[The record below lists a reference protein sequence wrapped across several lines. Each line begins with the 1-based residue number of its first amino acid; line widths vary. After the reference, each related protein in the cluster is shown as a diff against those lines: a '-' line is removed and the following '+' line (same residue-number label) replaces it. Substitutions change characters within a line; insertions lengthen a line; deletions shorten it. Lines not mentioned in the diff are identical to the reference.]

1 VNILGRLRVRT
12 KLVVLLGTFIFG
24 FIAMVAI
31 DAFSLHQRMID
42 GRIDKLKA
50 AVDMTMSF
58 AAALDTQVG
67 AQQITR
73 DQALVRLREMAHAVR
88 FDDGSGYLF
97 SANLN
102 GIVLFNGANPSLEGK
117 PIPGSDSDGRPVMDL
132 IRDAIRNGDSG
143 TISFL
148 FPKPGRTQPQLK
160 FVYIKRFAP
169 LDAVIAAG
177 AYVDDLESAFRAQM
191 QSVAVLGA
199 AVLLATLIVAWLI
212 NRDIVGSLGGL
223 RGSMA
228 ALAEGDLATDI
239 PGDTRQDEVGD
250 MAAAVQVFKDT
261 MIKARQLTAEQE
273 QSKTIAATTQKEAVN
288 QTADAF
294 EAKIGSLASTLSSA
308 ATELQAT
315 AQSMSATATL
325 TTEQAAAVA
334 GAAVHASGGVETV
347 AAAAEE
353 LTSSIGEISRQV
365 AQSSKIT
372 DKAVADAQRTDG
384 IVRAL
389 AEAAEKIGHVV
400 GLITN
405 IAGQTNLLA
414 LNATIEAARAGDA
427 GKGFAVVASEVKSLA
442 NQTAKATEEIGMQIA
457 QIQSATKEAVE
468 AIHEITR
475 TIEEVNSISMSIAA
489 AVDEQGAA
497 TAEIARNVQQTAR
510 AAQDVTANIGGVSQ
524 AATDTGAAADQ
535 VLASASGL
543 SRQAEQL
550 TAEVNSFVAG
560 VRAA

>member
-12 KLVVLLGTFIFG
+12 KLVVLLGTFILG

-31 DAFSLHQRMID
+31 NAFSLHQRMID

-50 AVDMTMSF
+50 AVDMTVSL
-58 AAALDTQVG
+58 AAALETQVG
-67 AQQITR
+67 AQQITH
-73 DQALVRLREMAHAVR
+73 DQALARLRETAHAMR

-97 SANLN
+97 SANLD
-102 GIVLFNGANPSLEGK
+102 GIVLFNGANPTLEGK
-117 PIPGSDSDGRPVMDL
+117 PIPGTDSNGRPVMDL
-132 IRDAIRNGDSG
+132 IRDAIRNGDTG

-148 FPKPGRTQPQLK
+148 FPKPGQTQPQLK
-160 FVYIKRFAP
+160 FVYVRRSAP
-169 LDAVIAAG
+169 LNGVIAAG
-177 AYVDDLESAFRAQM
+177 AYVDDLESAFRSQM
-191 QSVAVLGA
+191 QSVAALGV

-223 RGSMA
+223 RSSMA
-228 ALAEGDLATDI
+228 ALAKGDLATAI
-239 PGDTRQDEVGD
+239 PGGTRQDEVGE

-273 QSKTIAATTQKEAVN
+273 QSKTIAATAQREAVN

-294 EAKIGSLASTLSSA
+294 EAKIGSLAFTLSSA

-325 TTEQAAAVA
+325 TTQQAATVA
-334 GAAVHASGGVETV
+334 GAAVHASGGAETV

-372 DKAVADAQRTDG
+372 DKAVVDAQRTDG

-442 NQTAKATEEIGMQIA
+442 NQTAKATEEIGTQIA

-468 AIHEITR
+468 AIHDITR

-535 VLASASGL
+535 VLGAAGGL